1 MAKFDYTVL
10 DLHGRNRHGVISAD
24 SVRSARSLLEQRQ
37 WVPLRVEPAAAIT
50 PVRAARFSGKDLVLF
65 TRQLATLV
73 DTAPLEEALRTIGT
87 QSERR
92 GVRAVTGQ
100 THALVVEGF
109 RLSDAMA
116 RQGTAFPPL
125 YRAMVAAGESAGAL
139 PQVLERLADL
149 LERQA
154 QVRSKLQSALVYPA
168 ALAMTAG
175 VVVIVL
181 MTFVVPKVVDQF
193 DSMGRALPWLTR
205 AVIALSQFLLHA
217 GIPLLVAG
225 VIAAVVAVQ
234 LRKRPP
240 VRLAID
246 RAILRAP
253 LLGRLLR
260 DLHAARMA
268 RTLAIMVNSGLPL
281 MEGLMIAARTVDNH
295 ALRLA
300 TAIREG
306 GSLGAAMKRAGV
318 FPPTLLYMASSGEN
332 SGRLAPMLERAADY
346 LEREFESFTTAAMS
360 LLEPLIIVLL
370 GGVVAVIVLSILLPI
385 LQFNTLALG

>member
-1 MAKFDYTVL
+1 M
-10 DLHGRNRHGVISAD
+10 
-24 SVRSARSLLEQRQ
+24 
-37 WVPLRVEPAAAIT
+37 
-50 PVRAARFSGKDLVLF
+50 
-65 TRQLATLV
+65 
-73 DTAPLEEALRTIGT
+73 
-87 QSERR
+87 
-92 GVRAVTGQ
+92 
-100 THALVVEGF
+100 
-109 RLSDAMA
+109 
-116 RQGTAFPPL
+116 
-125 YRAMVAAGESAGAL
+125 
-139 PQVLERLADL
+139 QV
-149 LERQA
+149 
-154 QVRSKLQSALVYPA
+154 
-168 ALAMTAG
+168 
-175 VVVIVL
+175 
-181 MTFVVPKVVDQF
+181 
-193 DSMGRALPWLTR
+193 
-205 AVIALSQFLLHA
+205 
-217 GIPLLVAG
+217 
-225 VIAAVVAVQ
+225 
-234 LRKRPP
+234 RKRPP

-300 TAIREG
+300 TDSMVTAIREG